1 MGRVN
6 KKILYLKQKKSGVF
20 LTGFTLVEM
29 LVAISIFAVVATL
42 AASLFSTFAN
52 NQNKTKVSQE
62 LLNNSQYVLE
72 IISREVKNN
81 EIIAF
86 GAQQCQSLDSAL
98 YTQCLLFVRESGET
112 AGFVYDSV
120 DQSLAYVLLDCQKDG
135 VIYSNC
141 DIASTQEPTILL
153 SADYNQT
160 RIDDLAFVLKPD
172 DFNPYFDQSGS
183 YNQQPQVTIKLKVS
197 YPSSR
202 LAEQATH
209 YLQTTVSSRVYKR

>member
-86 GAQQCQSLDSAL
+86 GAQQCQDLDL
-98 YTQCLLFVRESGET
+98 IYTQCLLFVRESGET
-112 AGFVYDSV
+112 AGFVYDSM

-135 VIYSNC
+135 VIYSDC

>member
-86 GAQQCQSLDSAL
+86 GAQQCQDLDPI
-98 YTQCLLFVRESGET
+98 YTKCLLFVRESGET

-135 VIYSNC
+135 VIYSDC

-172 DFNPYFDQSGS
+172 FNPYFYFDQSGS